1 MATRESAPITRT
13 AGGGG
18 DDPFVHVS
26 NLFAHFELGFI
37 SFQAFLK
44 VQLLPQLHSLMLKAS
59 LALMTQTK
67 QPGFWLKGGERPD

>member
-1 MATRESAPITRT
+1 MATREPAAITR
-13 AGGGG
+13 AASRGG
-18 DDPFVHVS
+18 DAPFVHVS

-59 LALMTQTK
+59 LVLMTQTK
-67 QPGFWLKGGERPD
+67 RPAFWLKGGERPD